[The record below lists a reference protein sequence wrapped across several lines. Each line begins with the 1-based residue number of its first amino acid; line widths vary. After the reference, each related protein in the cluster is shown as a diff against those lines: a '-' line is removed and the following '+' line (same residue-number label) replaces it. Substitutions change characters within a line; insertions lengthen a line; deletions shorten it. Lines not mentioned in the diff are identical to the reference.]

1 MTGPLIVAENMQGA
15 KMFELV
21 KIGWQNLIGE
31 IIKLD
36 RDQASIQCY
45 EDTSG
50 LTVGDPIIRT
60 KHPLSVELGPG
71 ILGNIF
77 DGIQRPLDAI
87 AQKYQQIYV
96 PKGVDIPSINQ
107 EKMWEFHPSKDI
119 QVGSIVSGGD
129 IIGNCYENSLF
140 NEH

>member
-1 MTGPLIVAENMQGA
+1 MEIKESEVGQILKVTGPLIVAEKMQGA

-60 KHPLSVELGPG
+60 
-71 ILGNIF
+71 
-77 DGIQRPLDAI
+77 
-87 AQKYQQIYV
+87 
-96 PKGVDIPSINQ
+96 
-107 EKMWEFHPSKDI
+107 
-119 QVGSIVSGGD
+119 
-129 IIGNCYENSLF
+129 
-140 NEH
+140 

>member
-1 MTGPLIVAENMQGA
+1 MELKESEVGQILKVTGPLIVAENMQGA

-21 KIGWQNLIGE
+21 KIGWEKLVGE

-50 LTVGDPIIRT
+50 LTVGDPIERT
-60 KHPLSVELGPG
+60 KQPLSVELGPG

-87 AQKYQQIYV
+87 AQRY
-96 PKGVDIPSINQ
+96 
-107 EKMWEFHPSKDI
+107 
-119 QVGSIVSGGD
+119 
-129 IIGNCYENSLF
+129 
-140 NEH
+140 

>member
-1 MTGPLIVAENMQGA
+1 MELKESEYGQVLKVAGPLIVAENMQGA

-21 KIGWQNLIGE
+21 KVGWDKLVGE
-31 IIKLD
+31 IIKID

-60 KHPLSVELGPG
+60 KQPLSVELGPG

-77 DGIQRPLDAI
+77 DGI
-87 AQKYQQIYV
+87 
-96 PKGVDIPSINQ
+96 
-107 EKMWEFHPSKDI
+107 
-119 QVGSIVSGGD
+119 
-129 IIGNCYENSLF
+129 
-140 NEH
+140 